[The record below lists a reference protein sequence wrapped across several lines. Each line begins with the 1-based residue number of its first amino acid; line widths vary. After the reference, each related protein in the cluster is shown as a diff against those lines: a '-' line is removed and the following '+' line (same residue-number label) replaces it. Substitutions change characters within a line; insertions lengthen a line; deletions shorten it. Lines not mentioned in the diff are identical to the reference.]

1 MNEHVSVLL
10 DECINAL
17 NIHEDGIYIDATL
30 GRAGHSKAILAKL
43 KKGHLYAFD
52 KDQEAID
59 KCRHELQ
66 TSLDRVTLIHADFIH
81 LKEELNKFGIQEVDG
96 ILFDLGV
103 SSPQFDEA
111 SRGFSYRFD
120 ARLDMRMDQSQA
132 LDAYQVI
139 NQYEESELRNIFW
152 QYGEEHYAHKIAH
165 RIVERRKIKPISTT
179 FELVEI
185 IKECLPSYE
194 LRKKKHPAKQVFQ
207 AIRMAVNDELNHL
220 AIALEE
226 ACDLL
231 SVKGRLAIIS
241 FHSIEDR
248 VVKNILK
255 KHCEQ
260 ERPDSRI
267 AIKESDIPQA
277 DFSLINKKPIVASD
291 QELSRNRRSHSA
303 KLRIIERR
311 KKSNG

>member
-111 SRGFSYRFD
+111 RRGFSYRFD
-120 ARLDMRMDQSQA
+120 ARLDMGMDQSQA
-132 LDAYQVI
+132 LDA
-139 NQYEESELRNIFW
+139 
-152 QYGEEHYAHKIAH
+152 
-165 RIVERRKIKPISTT
+165 
-179 FELVEI
+179 
-185 IKECLPSYE
+185 
-194 LRKKKHPAKQVFQ
+194 
-207 AIRMAVNDELNHL
+207 
-220 AIALEE
+220 
-226 ACDLL
+226 
-231 SVKGRLAIIS
+231 
-241 FHSIEDR
+241 
-248 VVKNILK
+248 
-255 KHCEQ
+255 
-260 ERPDSRI
+260 
-267 AIKESDIPQA
+267 
-277 DFSLINKKPIVASD
+277 
-291 QELSRNRRSHSA
+291 
-303 KLRIIERR
+303 
-311 KKSNG
+311 